1 MVRHAGGMH
10 AAQNGPLP
18 QRLTIARDRTESDL
32 RHRTVVDRISPRAVG
47 ADSADCVTRLNG
59 RSGILVEHRECSMA
73 RVVGLCLHQ
82 ASQLAACLAKGLSA
96 WRESASAE
104 CQMSAQSRRDDLA
117 QL

>member
-32 RHRTVVDRISPRAVG
+32 RHRAVVDRISPRAVG

-59 RSGILVEHRECSMA
+59 RSGILVEH
-73 RVVGLCLHQ
+73 L
-82 ASQLAACLAKGLSA
+82 
-96 WRESASAE
+96 
-104 CQMSAQSRRDDLA
+104 
-117 QL
+117 